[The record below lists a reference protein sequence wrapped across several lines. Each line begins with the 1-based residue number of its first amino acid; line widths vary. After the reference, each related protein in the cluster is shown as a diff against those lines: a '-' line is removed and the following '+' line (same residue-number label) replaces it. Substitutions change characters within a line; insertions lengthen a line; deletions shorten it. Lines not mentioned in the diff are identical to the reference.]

1 MNYLTLDFETYY
13 DKEINLKKLTT
24 QAYVMHPQ
32 MEVLMV
38 AVKFNE
44 DPVQVIDGEQ
54 IPAFFATVDWSN
66 TAVIAH
72 NAVFDGSILYW
83 RYGVRPAMLIDT
95 MSMAQAL
102 GVPTIAGSAS
112 LATCIRLLQE
122 AGYAVPPKGTEV
134 LDALGKRRADFT
146 PQQWAAYREYC
157 KNDTDITWFLFKVLR
172 QYLTDEEMR
181 FQDIILR
188 CYTEPRL
195 TVDIPTV
202 EYELNRCRTYKAEQ
216 LAEVCKMFN
225 TTQEDLSA
233 HLRSNDKF
241 AEVLRGLGGITEEE
255 MEQGKSGTFII
266 PTKMSEKTGKTTW
279 AFGKTDVAFKELC
292 EHDDPKIQAVC
303 QARLAAK
310 SSIDET
316 RCLKFL
322 EYGSY
327 GFLPMGYKIGG
338 AHTNRMSGGS
348 AGCFVGETM
357 IVVLPK
363 GASATEWEY
372 RMIKHVQ
379 LDDLIWDGSDWC
391 AHDGVVCH
399 GVKRV
404 YNWDGLTATKNH
416 ECFVGYDRDRTERFE
431 WFRVNRYSLVPATL
445 PAGGIYEAMPE
456 SNICYED
463 GAKAMVY
470 DILNV
475 GDRHCYVANGRLVH
489 NSANMQNLPSGRREG
504 QSDLLRRSI
513 IARGND
519 VIINYDASQ
528 IECLDGRGLV
538 LTQRGLVEMHN
549 ISIDD
554 LLWDGI
560 EWVSHDGLVM
570 KGVKDVITYSGITG
584 TPNHIV
590 YTTDGRAIP
599 LGQAAAEHA
608 KILVGEV
615 GGQAVRVVASAG
627 QTHTSDDT
635 LHSSVVSLPVRGRT
649 ASERQ
654 RRGAWGFSWLRV
666 LHEPKVSAYSAV
678 TSGATATEVQRAG
691 RAMQGEQVRL
701 TSVQERRK
709 PLRFLRGLCGVYVGN
724 VSNARLSGAGDRPYR
739 YQWALRQR
747 ESTVVNTRAER
758 TKPEL
763 QCHGL
768 LRWARDVG
776 GEIHARL
783 CEAVWGGCCYRLAT
797 QWAYAGAS
805 SGHSQNAKT
814 SMGSTQWKMVFP
826 RRVYKTVLSALQ
838 RTDGV
843 QSNKVRYDEWGNPI
857 TGTIEVFDIVNAGPR
872 HRFTYNGLVVSNCR
886 VLAYVANQTDVMA
899 VFASGGDVYSFAA
912 SKIHGI
918 PYQEIVEGR
927 KSNDPD
933 TAHKYNMIRQY
944 GKTATLALGYGQG
957 AQGFQKYALLT
968 AGISMA
974 MDESATTV
982 RAWRD
987 ANNFI
992 TGFWR
997 MCDQALAAMVSGGQM
1012 YFGGPDGKMFFAD
1025 GNRYIFGRKVA
1036 GIRMPNGLWLNYPN
1050 LSADLTN
1057 PRRPQ
1062 YFYEKCGYNGKPLN
1076 TKVYSGLVAEN
1087 ITQALAFAIMK
1098 IQAVWI
1104 AQYYPIVMNTH
1115 DEWCIVV
1122 PREQAEV
1129 AAEYMY
1135 RCMCT
1140 APDYIQGITLAS
1152 EGGWAQ
1158 SYGAVDDDWSKRP
1171 NNPDRKHIFNPQTG
1185 EIL

>member
-13 DKEINLKKLTT
+13 DKEINLKKMTT

-38 AVKFNE
+38 SAKFNE
-44 DPVQVIDGEQ
+44 DPVQIIDGEQ
-54 IPAFFATVDWSN
+54 IPTFFATVDWSN

-216 LAEVCKMFN
+216 LAEVCKMFG
-225 TTQEDLSA
+225 TTQDNLSA
-233 HLRSNDKF
+233 LLRSNDKF
-241 AEVLRGLGGITEEE
+241 AEVLRSIGGVTEEE
-255 MEQGKSGTFII
+255 AEQGKSGTFII
-266 PTKMSEKTGKTTW
+266 PTKVSEKTGKTTW

-348 AGCFVGETM
+348 AG
-357 IVVLPK
+357 
-363 GASATEWEY
+363 
-372 RMIKHVQ
+372 
-379 LDDLIWDGSDWC
+379 
-391 AHDGVVCH
+391 
-399 GVKRV
+399 
-404 YNWDGLTATKNH
+404 
-416 ECFVGYDRDRTERFE
+416 
-431 WFRVNRYSLVPATL
+431 
-445 PAGGIYEAMPE
+445 
-456 SNICYED
+456 
-463 GAKAMVY
+463 
-470 DILNV
+470 
-475 GDRHCYVANGRLVH
+475 
-489 NSANMQNLPSGRREG
+489 SANMQNLPSGRREG

-513 IARGND
+513 IAQGNS
-519 VIINYDASQ
+519 VIVNYDASQ
-528 IECLDGRGLV
+528 IEC
-538 LTQRGLVEMHN
+538 
-549 ISIDD
+549 
-554 LLWDGI
+554 
-560 EWVSHDGLVM
+560 
-570 KGVKDVITYSGITG
+570 
-584 TPNHIV
+584 
-590 YTTDGRAIP
+590 
-599 LGQAAAEHA
+599 
-608 KILVGEV
+608 
-615 GGQAVRVVASAG
+615 
-627 QTHTSDDT
+627 
-635 LHSSVVSLPVRGRT
+635 
-649 ASERQ
+649 
-654 RRGAWGFSWLRV
+654 
-666 LHEPKVSAYSAV
+666 
-678 TSGATATEVQRAG
+678 
-691 RAMQGEQVRL
+691 
-701 TSVQERRK
+701 
-709 PLRFLRGLCGVYVGN
+709 
-724 VSNARLSGAGDRPYR
+724 
-739 YQWALRQR
+739 
-747 ESTVVNTRAER
+747 
-758 TKPEL
+758 
-763 QCHGL
+763 
-768 LRWARDVG
+768 
-776 GEIHARL
+776 
-783 CEAVWGGCCYRLAT
+783 
-797 QWAYAGAS
+797 
-805 SGHSQNAKT
+805 
-814 SMGSTQWKMVFP
+814 
-826 RRVYKTVLSALQ
+826 
-838 RTDGV
+838 
-843 QSNKVRYDEWGNPI
+843 
-857 TGTIEVFDIVNAGPR
+857 
-872 HRFTYNGLVVSNCR
+872 R
-886 VLAYVANQTDVMA
+886 VLAYIANQTDVLG

-918 PYQEIVEGR
+918 PYQEIIDGR
-927 KSNDPD
+927 KSSDPE
-933 TAHKYNMIRQY
+933 TAHKYSMMRQY

-957 AQGFQKYALLT
+957 AQGFQKYALVNT
-968 AGISMA
+968 GINMT

-987 ANNFI
+987 ANGFI

-997 MCDQALAAMVSGGQM
+997 MCDQALATMVAGGQM
-1012 YFGGPDGKMFFAD
+1012 YFGGADGKMFFAD

-1050 LSADLTN
+1050 LRADFTN

-1062 YFYEKCGYNGKPLN
+1062 YFYDKCGYNGKPLE

-1087 ITQALAFAIMK
+1087 ITQALAFAVMK
-1098 IQAVWI
+1098 TQAVWI

-1129 AAEYMY
+1129 AADYMH

-1140 APDYIQGITLAS
+1140 APDYIQGIPLAS

-1171 NNPDRKHIFNPQTG
+1171 NNPDRKHIFNPMTG
-1185 EIL
+1185 EVL

>member
-122 AGYAVPPKGTEV
+122 AGYEVPPKGTEV

-146 PQQWAAYREYC
+146 PQQWADYREYC

-241 AEVLRGLGGITEEE
+241 AEVLRGIGGITEEE

-266 PTKMSEKTGKTTW
+266 PTKVSEKTGKTTW
-279 AFGKTDVAFKELC
+279 AFGKTDVALKELC

-357 IVVLPK
+357 IVVLPE

-372 RMIKHVQ
+372 RMIKDVQ
-379 LDDLIWDGSDWC
+379 LTDLIWDGSDWC

-513 IARGND
+513 IAQGNS
-519 VIINYDASQ
+519 VIVNYDASQ
-528 IECLDGRGLV
+528 IE
-538 LTQRGLVEMHN
+538 
-549 ISIDD
+549 
-554 LLWDGI
+554 
-560 EWVSHDGLVM
+560 
-570 KGVKDVITYSGITG
+570 
-584 TPNHIV
+584 
-590 YTTDGRAIP
+590 
-599 LGQAAAEHA
+599 
-608 KILVGEV
+608 
-615 GGQAVRVVASAG
+615 
-627 QTHTSDDT
+627 
-635 LHSSVVSLPVRGRT
+635 
-649 ASERQ
+649 
-654 RRGAWGFSWLRV
+654 
-666 LHEPKVSAYSAV
+666 
-678 TSGATATEVQRAG
+678 
-691 RAMQGEQVRL
+691 
-701 TSVQERRK
+701 
-709 PLRFLRGLCGVYVGN
+709 
-724 VSNARLSGAGDRPYR
+724 
-739 YQWALRQR
+739 
-747 ESTVVNTRAER
+747 
-758 TKPEL
+758 
-763 QCHGL
+763 
-768 LRWARDVG
+768 
-776 GEIHARL
+776 
-783 CEAVWGGCCYRLAT
+783 
-797 QWAYAGAS
+797 
-805 SGHSQNAKT
+805 
-814 SMGSTQWKMVFP
+814 
-826 RRVYKTVLSALQ
+826 
-838 RTDGV
+838 
-843 QSNKVRYDEWGNPI
+843 
-857 TGTIEVFDIVNAGPR
+857 
-872 HRFTYNGLVVSNCR
+872 CR
-886 VLAYVANQTDVMA
+886 VLAYVANQTDVLG

-912 SKIHGI
+912 SKIHGM

-968 AGISMA
+968 AGISMT

-997 MCDQALAAMVSGGQM
+997 MCDQALSTMVSGGQM

-1098 IQAVWI
+1098 TQAVWI

-1158 SYGAVDDDWSKRP
+1158 SYGAVDDYWSKRP

>member
-13 DKEINLKKLTT
+13 DKEINLKKMTT

-38 AVKFNE
+38 SAKFNE

-195 TVDIPTV
+195 TVDLPTV

-216 LAEVCKMFN
+216 LAEVCKMFG
-225 TTQEDLSA
+225 TTQDNLSA
-233 HLRSNDKF
+233 LLRSNDKF
-241 AEVLRGLGGITEEE
+241 AEVLRSIGGVTEEE
-255 MEQGKSGTFII
+255 AEHGKSGTFII
-266 PTKMSEKTGKTTW
+266 PTKVSEKTGKTTW

-292 EHDDPKIQAVC
+292 EHEDPKVQAVC

-357 IVVLPK
+357 IVVLPV
-363 GASATEWEY
+363 GADVNEWEY
-372 RMIKHVQ
+372 RKIKDVKHT
-379 LDDLIWDGSDWC
+379 DLIWDGSDWC
-391 AHDGVVCH
+391 VHDGVVCH

-416 ECFVGYDRDRTERFE
+416 ECFTTYERKDTQPFKWFMDNGYILT
-431 WFRVNRYSLVPATL
+431 SASL
-445 PAGGIYEAMPE
+445 PAGGIYETMPE

-470 DILNV
+470 DVLNV
-475 GDRHCYVANGRLVH
+475 GDRHCYVANGKLVH

-513 IARGND
+513 IAQGNS
-519 VIINYDASQ
+519 VIVNYDASQ
-528 IECLDGRGLV
+528 IEC
-538 LTQRGLVEMHN
+538 
-549 ISIDD
+549 
-554 LLWDGI
+554 
-560 EWVSHDGLVM
+560 
-570 KGVKDVITYSGITG
+570 
-584 TPNHIV
+584 
-590 YTTDGRAIP
+590 
-599 LGQAAAEHA
+599 
-608 KILVGEV
+608 
-615 GGQAVRVVASAG
+615 
-627 QTHTSDDT
+627 
-635 LHSSVVSLPVRGRT
+635 
-649 ASERQ
+649 
-654 RRGAWGFSWLRV
+654 
-666 LHEPKVSAYSAV
+666 
-678 TSGATATEVQRAG
+678 
-691 RAMQGEQVRL
+691 
-701 TSVQERRK
+701 
-709 PLRFLRGLCGVYVGN
+709 
-724 VSNARLSGAGDRPYR
+724 
-739 YQWALRQR
+739 
-747 ESTVVNTRAER
+747 
-758 TKPEL
+758 
-763 QCHGL
+763 
-768 LRWARDVG
+768 
-776 GEIHARL
+776 
-783 CEAVWGGCCYRLAT
+783 
-797 QWAYAGAS
+797 
-805 SGHSQNAKT
+805 
-814 SMGSTQWKMVFP
+814 
-826 RRVYKTVLSALQ
+826 
-838 RTDGV
+838 
-843 QSNKVRYDEWGNPI
+843 
-857 TGTIEVFDIVNAGPR
+857 
-872 HRFTYNGLVVSNCR
+872 R
-886 VLAYVANQTDVMA
+886 VLAYIANQTDVLG

-918 PYQEIVEGR
+918 PYQEIVDGR
-927 KSNDPD
+927 KSSDPE
-933 TAHKYNMIRQY
+933 TAHKYGMMRQY

-957 AQGFQKYALLT
+957 AQGFQKYALVNT
-968 AGISMA
+968 GINMT

-987 ANNFI
+987 ANSFI

-997 MCDQALAAMVSGGQM
+997 MCDQALATMVAGGQM
-1012 YFGGPDGKMFFAD
+1012 YFGGADGKMFFAD

-1050 LSADLTN
+1050 LSADFTN

-1062 YFYEKCGYNGKPLN
+1062 YFYDKCGYNGKPLK

-1087 ITQALAFAIMK
+1087 ITQALAFAVMK
-1098 IQAVWI
+1098 TQAVWI

-1129 AAEYMY
+1129 AADYMH

-1140 APDYIQGITLAS
+1140 APDYIQGIPLAS

-1158 SYGAVDDDWSKRP
+1158 SYGAVDDDWSKRL
-1171 NNPDRKHIFNPQTG
+1171 NNPDRKHIFNPMTG
-1185 EIL
+1185 EVL

>member
-13 DKEINLKKLTT
+13 DKEINLKKMTT

-38 AVKFNE
+38 SAKFNE
-44 DPVQVIDGEQ
+44 EPVQVIDGEQ
-54 IPAFFATVDWSN
+54 IPTFFATVDWSN

-112 LATCIRLLQE
+112 LSTCIRLLQE

-195 TVDIPTV
+195 TVDLPTV
-202 EYELNRCRTYKAEQ
+202 EYELNRCRAYKAEQ
-216 LAEVCKMFN
+216 LAEVCKMFG
-225 TTQEDLSA
+225 TTQDNLSA
-233 HLRSNDKF
+233 LLRSNDKF
-241 AEVLRGLGGITEEE
+241 AEVLRSIGGVTEEE
-255 MEQGKSGTFII
+255 AEQGKSGSFII
-266 PTKMSEKTGKTTW
+266 PTKVSEKTGKTTW

-292 EHDDPKIQAVC
+292 EHEDPKVQAVC

-357 IVVLPK
+357 IVVLPV
-363 GASATEWEY
+363 GADVNEWEY
-372 RMIKHVQ
+372 RKIKDVKYT
-379 LDDLIWDGSDWC
+379 DLIWDGSDWC
-391 AHDGVVCH
+391 VHDGVVCH

-416 ECFVGYDRDRTERFE
+416 ECFLTSEREATKPFKWFMDNGYIFT
-431 WFRVNRYSLVPATL
+431 SASL
-445 PAGGIYEAMPE
+445 PAGGLYETMPE
-456 SNICYED
+456 SNIYYED

-475 GDRHCYVANGRLVH
+475 GDRHCYVANGKLVH

-513 IARGND
+513 IAQGNS
-519 VIINYDASQ
+519 VIVNYDASQ
-528 IECLDGRGLV
+528 IEC
-538 LTQRGLVEMHN
+538 
-549 ISIDD
+549 
-554 LLWDGI
+554 
-560 EWVSHDGLVM
+560 
-570 KGVKDVITYSGITG
+570 
-584 TPNHIV
+584 
-590 YTTDGRAIP
+590 
-599 LGQAAAEHA
+599 
-608 KILVGEV
+608 
-615 GGQAVRVVASAG
+615 
-627 QTHTSDDT
+627 
-635 LHSSVVSLPVRGRT
+635 
-649 ASERQ
+649 
-654 RRGAWGFSWLRV
+654 
-666 LHEPKVSAYSAV
+666 
-678 TSGATATEVQRAG
+678 
-691 RAMQGEQVRL
+691 
-701 TSVQERRK
+701 
-709 PLRFLRGLCGVYVGN
+709 
-724 VSNARLSGAGDRPYR
+724 
-739 YQWALRQR
+739 
-747 ESTVVNTRAER
+747 
-758 TKPEL
+758 
-763 QCHGL
+763 
-768 LRWARDVG
+768 
-776 GEIHARL
+776 
-783 CEAVWGGCCYRLAT
+783 
-797 QWAYAGAS
+797 
-805 SGHSQNAKT
+805 
-814 SMGSTQWKMVFP
+814 
-826 RRVYKTVLSALQ
+826 
-838 RTDGV
+838 
-843 QSNKVRYDEWGNPI
+843 
-857 TGTIEVFDIVNAGPR
+857 
-872 HRFTYNGLVVSNCR
+872 R
-886 VLAYVANQTDVMA
+886 VLAYIANQTDVLG

-918 PYQEIVEGR
+918 PYQEIVDGR
-927 KSNDPD
+927 KSSDPE
-933 TAHKYNMIRQY
+933 TAHKYGMMRQY

-957 AQGFQKYALLT
+957 AQGFQKYALVNT
-968 AGISMA
+968 GINMT

-987 ANNFI
+987 ANSFI
-992 TGFWR
+992 TSFWR
-997 MCDQALAAMVSGGQM
+997 MCDQALATMVAGGQM
-1012 YFGGPDGKMFFAD
+1012 YFGGADGKMFFAD

-1050 LSADLTN
+1050 LRADFTK

-1062 YFYEKCGYNGKPLN
+1062 YFYDKCGYNGKPLE

-1087 ITQALAFAIMK
+1087 ITQALAFAVMK
-1098 IQAVWI
+1098 TQAVWI

-1122 PREQAEV
+1122 PRDQAEV
-1129 AAEYMY
+1129 AADYMH

-1140 APDYIQGITLAS
+1140 APDYIQGIPLAS

-1171 NNPDRKHIFNPQTG
+1171 NNPDRKHIFNPMTG
-1185 EIL
+1185 EVL

>member
-13 DKEINLKKLTT
+13 DKEINLKKMTT

-38 AVKFNE
+38 SAKFNE

-54 IPAFFATVDWSN
+54 IPTFFATVDWSN

-216 LAEVCKMFN
+216 LAEVCKMFG
-225 TTQEDLSA
+225 TTQDNLSA
-233 HLRSNDKF
+233 LLRSNDKF
-241 AEVLRGLGGITEEE
+241 AEVLRSIGGVTEEE
-255 MEQGKSGTFII
+255 AEQGKSGTFII
-266 PTKMSEKTGKTTW
+266 PTKVSEKTGKTTW

-348 AGCFVGETM
+348 AG
-357 IVVLPK
+357 
-363 GASATEWEY
+363 
-372 RMIKHVQ
+372 
-379 LDDLIWDGSDWC
+379 
-391 AHDGVVCH
+391 
-399 GVKRV
+399 
-404 YNWDGLTATKNH
+404 
-416 ECFVGYDRDRTERFE
+416 
-431 WFRVNRYSLVPATL
+431 
-445 PAGGIYEAMPE
+445 
-456 SNICYED
+456 
-463 GAKAMVY
+463 
-470 DILNV
+470 
-475 GDRHCYVANGRLVH
+475 
-489 NSANMQNLPSGRREG
+489 SANMQNLPSGRREG

-513 IARGND
+513 IAQGNS
-519 VIINYDASQ
+519 VIVNYDASQ
-528 IECLDGRGLV
+528 IEC
-538 LTQRGLVEMHN
+538 
-549 ISIDD
+549 
-554 LLWDGI
+554 
-560 EWVSHDGLVM
+560 
-570 KGVKDVITYSGITG
+570 
-584 TPNHIV
+584 
-590 YTTDGRAIP
+590 
-599 LGQAAAEHA
+599 
-608 KILVGEV
+608 
-615 GGQAVRVVASAG
+615 
-627 QTHTSDDT
+627 
-635 LHSSVVSLPVRGRT
+635 
-649 ASERQ
+649 
-654 RRGAWGFSWLRV
+654 
-666 LHEPKVSAYSAV
+666 
-678 TSGATATEVQRAG
+678 
-691 RAMQGEQVRL
+691 
-701 TSVQERRK
+701 
-709 PLRFLRGLCGVYVGN
+709 
-724 VSNARLSGAGDRPYR
+724 
-739 YQWALRQR
+739 
-747 ESTVVNTRAER
+747 
-758 TKPEL
+758 
-763 QCHGL
+763 
-768 LRWARDVG
+768 
-776 GEIHARL
+776 
-783 CEAVWGGCCYRLAT
+783 
-797 QWAYAGAS
+797 
-805 SGHSQNAKT
+805 
-814 SMGSTQWKMVFP
+814 
-826 RRVYKTVLSALQ
+826 
-838 RTDGV
+838 
-843 QSNKVRYDEWGNPI
+843 
-857 TGTIEVFDIVNAGPR
+857 
-872 HRFTYNGLVVSNCR
+872 R
-886 VLAYVANQTDVMA
+886 VLAYIANQTDVLG

-918 PYQEIVEGR
+918 PYQEIVDGR
-927 KSNDPD
+927 KSSDPE
-933 TAHKYNMIRQY
+933 TAHKYSMMRQY

-957 AQGFQKYALLT
+957 AQGFQKYALVNT
-968 AGISMA
+968 GINMT

-987 ANNFI
+987 ANGFI

-997 MCDQALAAMVSGGQM
+997 MCDQALATMVAGGQM
-1012 YFGGPDGKMFFAD
+1012 YFGGADGKMFFAD

-1050 LSADLTN
+1050 LSADFTN

-1062 YFYEKCGYNGKPLN
+1062 YFYEKCGYNGKPLK

-1087 ITQALAFAIMK
+1087 ITQALAFAVMK
-1098 IQAVWI
+1098 TQSVWI

-1129 AAEYMY
+1129 AADYMH

-1140 APDYIQGITLAS
+1140 APDYIQGIPLAS

>member
-13 DKEINLKKLTT
+13 DKEINLKKMTT

-38 AVKFNE
+38 SAKFNE

-54 IPAFFATVDWSN
+54 IPTFFATVDWSN

-216 LAEVCKMFN
+216 LAEVCKMFG
-225 TTQEDLSA
+225 TTQDNLSA
-233 HLRSNDKF
+233 LLRSNDKF
-241 AEVLRGLGGITEEE
+241 AEVLRSIGGVTEEE
-255 MEQGKSGTFII
+255 AEQGKSGTFII
-266 PTKMSEKTGKTTW
+266 PTKVSEKTGKTTW

-357 IVVLPK
+357 IVVLPA
-363 GASATEWEY
+363 GAVVGAWTY
-372 RMIKHVQ
+372 RMIKDVQ
-379 LDDLIWDGSDWC
+379 PTDLIWDGSDWC

-416 ECFVGYDRDRTERFE
+416 ECFTNSEREYTKPFK
-431 WFRVNRYSLVPATL
+431 WFMDNRYVLAKAQL
-445 PAGGIYEAMPE
+445 PAGGIYESMPE
-456 SNICYED
+456 SNVCYAD

-475 GDRHCYVANGRLVH
+475 GDRHCYVANGKLVH

-513 IARGND
+513 IAQGD
-519 VIINYDASQ
+519 SVIVNYDASQ
-528 IECLDGRGLV
+528 IEC
-538 LTQRGLVEMHN
+538 
-549 ISIDD
+549 
-554 LLWDGI
+554 
-560 EWVSHDGLVM
+560 
-570 KGVKDVITYSGITG
+570 
-584 TPNHIV
+584 
-590 YTTDGRAIP
+590 
-599 LGQAAAEHA
+599 
-608 KILVGEV
+608 
-615 GGQAVRVVASAG
+615 
-627 QTHTSDDT
+627 
-635 LHSSVVSLPVRGRT
+635 
-649 ASERQ
+649 
-654 RRGAWGFSWLRV
+654 
-666 LHEPKVSAYSAV
+666 
-678 TSGATATEVQRAG
+678 
-691 RAMQGEQVRL
+691 
-701 TSVQERRK
+701 
-709 PLRFLRGLCGVYVGN
+709 
-724 VSNARLSGAGDRPYR
+724 
-739 YQWALRQR
+739 
-747 ESTVVNTRAER
+747 
-758 TKPEL
+758 
-763 QCHGL
+763 
-768 LRWARDVG
+768 
-776 GEIHARL
+776 
-783 CEAVWGGCCYRLAT
+783 
-797 QWAYAGAS
+797 
-805 SGHSQNAKT
+805 
-814 SMGSTQWKMVFP
+814 
-826 RRVYKTVLSALQ
+826 
-838 RTDGV
+838 
-843 QSNKVRYDEWGNPI
+843 
-857 TGTIEVFDIVNAGPR
+857 
-872 HRFTYNGLVVSNCR
+872 R
-886 VLAYVANQTDVMA
+886 VLAYIANQTDVLG

-918 PYQEIVEGR
+918 PYQEIIDGR
-927 KSNDPD
+927 KSSDPE
-933 TAHKYNMIRQY
+933 TAHKYSMMRQY

-957 AQGFQKYALLT
+957 AQGFQKYALVNT
-968 AGISMA
+968 GINMT

-987 ANNFI
+987 ANGFI

-997 MCDQALAAMVSGGQM
+997 MCDQALATMVAGGQM
-1012 YFGGPDGKMFFAD
+1012 YFGGADGKMFFAD

-1050 LSADLTN
+1050 LSADFTN

-1062 YFYEKCGYNGKPLN
+1062 YFYDKCGYNGKPLK

-1087 ITQALAFAIMK
+1087 ITQALAFAVMK
-1098 IQAVWI
+1098 TQAVWI

-1129 AAEYMY
+1129 AAEYMH

-1140 APDYIQGITLAS
+1140 APDYIQGIPLAS

-1171 NNPDRKHIFNPQTG
+1171 TNPDRKHIFNPQTG

>member
-13 DKEINLKKLTT
+13 DKEINLKKMTT

-38 AVKFNE
+38 SAKFNE

-54 IPAFFATVDWSN
+54 ITTFFATVDWAN

-195 TVDIPTV
+195 TVDLPTV

-216 LAEVCKMFN
+216 LAEVCKMFG
-225 TTQEDLSA
+225 TTQDNLSA
-233 HLRSNDKF
+233 LLRSNDKF
-241 AEVLRGLGGITEEE
+241 AEVLRSIGGVTEEE
-255 MEQGKSGTFII
+255 AEQGKSGTFII
-266 PTKMSEKTGKTTW
+266 PTKVSEKTGKTTW

-292 EHDDPKIQAVC
+292 EHEDPKVQAVC

-357 IVVLPK
+357 IVVLPV
-363 GASATEWEY
+363 GADVNAWEY
-372 RMIKHVQ
+372 RMIKDVQ
-379 LDDLIWDGSDWC
+379 HTDLIWDGSDWC

-416 ECFVGYDRDRTERFE
+416 ECFTNSEREYTKPFK
-431 WFRVNRYSLVPATL
+431 WFMDNRYVLAKAQL
-445 PAGGIYEAMPE
+445 PAGGIYESMPE
-456 SNICYED
+456 SNVCYAD

-475 GDRHCYVANGRLVH
+475 GDRHCYVANGKLVH

-513 IARGND
+513 IAQGNS
-519 VIINYDASQ
+519 VIVNYDASQ
-528 IECLDGRGLV
+528 IEC
-538 LTQRGLVEMHN
+538 
-549 ISIDD
+549 
-554 LLWDGI
+554 
-560 EWVSHDGLVM
+560 
-570 KGVKDVITYSGITG
+570 
-584 TPNHIV
+584 
-590 YTTDGRAIP
+590 
-599 LGQAAAEHA
+599 
-608 KILVGEV
+608 
-615 GGQAVRVVASAG
+615 
-627 QTHTSDDT
+627 
-635 LHSSVVSLPVRGRT
+635 
-649 ASERQ
+649 
-654 RRGAWGFSWLRV
+654 
-666 LHEPKVSAYSAV
+666 
-678 TSGATATEVQRAG
+678 
-691 RAMQGEQVRL
+691 
-701 TSVQERRK
+701 
-709 PLRFLRGLCGVYVGN
+709 
-724 VSNARLSGAGDRPYR
+724 
-739 YQWALRQR
+739 
-747 ESTVVNTRAER
+747 
-758 TKPEL
+758 
-763 QCHGL
+763 
-768 LRWARDVG
+768 
-776 GEIHARL
+776 
-783 CEAVWGGCCYRLAT
+783 
-797 QWAYAGAS
+797 
-805 SGHSQNAKT
+805 
-814 SMGSTQWKMVFP
+814 
-826 RRVYKTVLSALQ
+826 
-838 RTDGV
+838 
-843 QSNKVRYDEWGNPI
+843 
-857 TGTIEVFDIVNAGPR
+857 
-872 HRFTYNGLVVSNCR
+872 R
-886 VLAYVANQTDVMA
+886 VLAYIANQTDVLG

-918 PYQEIVEGR
+918 PYQEIIDGR
-927 KSNDPD
+927 KSSDPE
-933 TAHKYNMIRQY
+933 TAHKYSMMRHY

-957 AQGFQKYALLT
+957 AQGFQKYALVNT
-968 AGISMA
+968 GINMT

-987 ANNFI
+987 ANGFI

-997 MCDQALAAMVSGGQM
+997 MCDQALATMVAGGQM
-1012 YFGGPDGKMFFAD
+1012 YFGGADGKMFFAD

-1050 LSADLTN
+1050 LSADFTN

-1062 YFYEKCGYNGKPLN
+1062 YFYDKCGYNGKPLK

-1087 ITQALAFAIMK
+1087 ITQALAFAVMK
-1098 IQAVWI
+1098 TQAVWI

-1129 AAEYMY
+1129 AAEYMH

-1140 APDYIQGITLAS
+1140 APDYIQGIPLAS

-1171 NNPDRKHIFNPQTG
+1171 TNPDRKHIFNPQTG

>member
-13 DKEINLKKLTT
+13 DKEINLKKMTT

-38 AVKFNE
+38 SAKFNE
-44 DPVQVIDGEQ
+44 DPVQVIDSEQ
-54 IPAFFATVDWSN
+54 IPTFFATVDWSN

-216 LAEVCKMFN
+216 LAEVCKMFG
-225 TTQEDLSA
+225 TTQDNLSA
-233 HLRSNDKF
+233 LLRSNDKF
-241 AEVLRGLGGITEEE
+241 AEVLRSIGGVTEEE
-255 MEQGKSGTFII
+255 AEQGKSGTFII
-266 PTKMSEKTGKTTW
+266 PTKVSEKTGKTTW

-348 AGCFVGETM
+348 AG
-357 IVVLPK
+357 
-363 GASATEWEY
+363 
-372 RMIKHVQ
+372 
-379 LDDLIWDGSDWC
+379 
-391 AHDGVVCH
+391 
-399 GVKRV
+399 
-404 YNWDGLTATKNH
+404 
-416 ECFVGYDRDRTERFE
+416 
-431 WFRVNRYSLVPATL
+431 
-445 PAGGIYEAMPE
+445 
-456 SNICYED
+456 
-463 GAKAMVY
+463 
-470 DILNV
+470 
-475 GDRHCYVANGRLVH
+475 
-489 NSANMQNLPSGRREG
+489 SANMQNLPSGRREG

-513 IARGND
+513 IAQGNS
-519 VIINYDASQ
+519 VIVNYDASQ
-528 IECLDGRGLV
+528 IEC
-538 LTQRGLVEMHN
+538 
-549 ISIDD
+549 
-554 LLWDGI
+554 
-560 EWVSHDGLVM
+560 
-570 KGVKDVITYSGITG
+570 
-584 TPNHIV
+584 
-590 YTTDGRAIP
+590 
-599 LGQAAAEHA
+599 
-608 KILVGEV
+608 
-615 GGQAVRVVASAG
+615 
-627 QTHTSDDT
+627 
-635 LHSSVVSLPVRGRT
+635 
-649 ASERQ
+649 
-654 RRGAWGFSWLRV
+654 
-666 LHEPKVSAYSAV
+666 
-678 TSGATATEVQRAG
+678 
-691 RAMQGEQVRL
+691 
-701 TSVQERRK
+701 
-709 PLRFLRGLCGVYVGN
+709 
-724 VSNARLSGAGDRPYR
+724 
-739 YQWALRQR
+739 
-747 ESTVVNTRAER
+747 
-758 TKPEL
+758 
-763 QCHGL
+763 
-768 LRWARDVG
+768 
-776 GEIHARL
+776 
-783 CEAVWGGCCYRLAT
+783 
-797 QWAYAGAS
+797 
-805 SGHSQNAKT
+805 
-814 SMGSTQWKMVFP
+814 
-826 RRVYKTVLSALQ
+826 
-838 RTDGV
+838 
-843 QSNKVRYDEWGNPI
+843 
-857 TGTIEVFDIVNAGPR
+857 
-872 HRFTYNGLVVSNCR
+872 R
-886 VLAYVANQTDVMA
+886 VLAYIANQTDVLG

-918 PYQEIVEGR
+918 PYQEIIDGR
-927 KSNDPD
+927 KSSDPE
-933 TAHKYNMIRQY
+933 TAHKYSMMRQY

-957 AQGFQKYALLT
+957 AQGFQKYALVNT
-968 AGISMA
+968 GINMT

-987 ANNFI
+987 ANGFI

-997 MCDQALAAMVSGGQM
+997 MCDQALATMVAGGQM
-1012 YFGGPDGKMFFAD
+1012 YFGGADGKMFFAD
-1025 GNRYIFGRKVA
+1025 GNRYIFGRKVS

-1050 LSADLTN
+1050 LSADFTN

-1062 YFYEKCGYNGKPLN
+1062 YFYDKCGYNGKPLK

-1087 ITQALAFAIMK
+1087 ITQALAFAVMK
-1098 IQAVWI
+1098 TQAVWI

-1129 AAEYMY
+1129 AADYMH

-1140 APDYIQGITLAS
+1140 APDYIQGIPLAS

>member
-38 AVKFNE
+38 SAKFNE
-44 DPVQVIDGEQ
+44 DPVQIIDGEQ
-54 IPAFFATVDWSN
+54 IPTFFATVDWSN

-195 TVDIPTV
+195 TVDLPTV
-202 EYELNRCRTYKAEQ
+202 EYELNRCRTYKSEQ
-216 LAEVCKMFN
+216 LAEVCKMFG
-225 TTQEDLSA
+225 TTQDNLSA
-233 HLRSNDKF
+233 FLRSNDKF
-241 AEVLRGLGGITEEE
+241 AEALRSIGGVTEEE
-255 MEQGKSGTFII
+255 AEQGKSGTFII
-266 PTKMSEKTGKTTW
+266 PTKVSEKTGKTTW

-292 EHDDPKIQAVC
+292 EHDDHKIQAVC

-357 IVVLPK
+357 IVVLPV
-363 GASATEWEY
+363 GADVDEWGY
-372 RMIKHVQ
+372 RMIKDVQ
-379 LDDLIWDGSDWC
+379 HTDLIWDGSDWC

-416 ECFVGYDRDRTERFE
+416 ECFTNSEREYTKPFE
-431 WFRVNRYSLVPATL
+431 WFMDNRYVLTTAKL
-445 PAGGIYEAMPE
+445 PAGGIYDTMPE
-456 SNICYED
+456 SNVCYAD

-475 GDRHCYVANGRLVH
+475 GDRHCYVANGKLVH

-513 IARGND
+513 IAQGNS
-519 VIINYDASQ
+519 VIVNYDASQ
-528 IECLDGRGLV
+528 IEC
-538 LTQRGLVEMHN
+538 
-549 ISIDD
+549 
-554 LLWDGI
+554 
-560 EWVSHDGLVM
+560 
-570 KGVKDVITYSGITG
+570 
-584 TPNHIV
+584 
-590 YTTDGRAIP
+590 
-599 LGQAAAEHA
+599 
-608 KILVGEV
+608 
-615 GGQAVRVVASAG
+615 
-627 QTHTSDDT
+627 
-635 LHSSVVSLPVRGRT
+635 
-649 ASERQ
+649 
-654 RRGAWGFSWLRV
+654 
-666 LHEPKVSAYSAV
+666 
-678 TSGATATEVQRAG
+678 
-691 RAMQGEQVRL
+691 
-701 TSVQERRK
+701 
-709 PLRFLRGLCGVYVGN
+709 
-724 VSNARLSGAGDRPYR
+724 
-739 YQWALRQR
+739 
-747 ESTVVNTRAER
+747 
-758 TKPEL
+758 
-763 QCHGL
+763 
-768 LRWARDVG
+768 
-776 GEIHARL
+776 
-783 CEAVWGGCCYRLAT
+783 
-797 QWAYAGAS
+797 
-805 SGHSQNAKT
+805 
-814 SMGSTQWKMVFP
+814 
-826 RRVYKTVLSALQ
+826 
-838 RTDGV
+838 
-843 QSNKVRYDEWGNPI
+843 
-857 TGTIEVFDIVNAGPR
+857 
-872 HRFTYNGLVVSNCR
+872 R
-886 VLAYVANQTDVMA
+886 VLAYIANQTDVLG

-918 PYQEIVEGR
+918 PYQEIIDGR
-927 KSNDPD
+927 KSSDPE
-933 TAHKYNMIRQY
+933 TAHKYSMMRQY

-957 AQGFQKYALLT
+957 AQGFQKYALVNT
-968 AGISMA
+968 GINMT

-987 ANNFI
+987 ANGFI

-997 MCDQALAAMVSGGQM
+997 MCDQALATMVAGGQM
-1012 YFGGPDGKMFFAD
+1012 YFGGADGKMFFAD

-1050 LSADLTN
+1050 LRADFTN

-1062 YFYEKCGYNGKPLN
+1062 YFYDKCGYNGKPLE

-1087 ITQALAFAIMK
+1087 ITQALAFAVMK
-1098 IQAVWI
+1098 TQAVWI

-1129 AAEYMY
+1129 AADYMH

-1140 APDYIQGITLAS
+1140 APDYIQGIPLAS

-1171 NNPDRKHIFNPQTG
+1171 NNPDRKHIFNPMTG
-1185 EIL
+1185 EVL

>member
-13 DKEINLKKLTT
+13 DKEINLKKMTT

-38 AVKFNE
+38 SAKFNE
-44 DPVQVIDGEQ
+44 DPVQIIDGEQ

-146 PQQWAAYREYC
+146 PQQWVAYREYC

-195 TVDIPTV
+195 TVDLPTV

-216 LAEVCKMFN
+216 LAEVCKMFG
-225 TTQEDLSA
+225 TTQDNLSA
-233 HLRSNDKF
+233 LLRSNDKF
-241 AEVLRGLGGITEEE
+241 AEVLRSIGGVTEEE
-255 MEQGKSGTFII
+255 AEQGKSGTFII
-266 PTKMSEKTGKTTW
+266 PTKVSEKTGKTTW

-292 EHDDPKIQAVC
+292 EHDDPKVQAVC

-348 AGCFVGETM
+348 AG
-357 IVVLPK
+357 
-363 GASATEWEY
+363 
-372 RMIKHVQ
+372 
-379 LDDLIWDGSDWC
+379 
-391 AHDGVVCH
+391 
-399 GVKRV
+399 
-404 YNWDGLTATKNH
+404 
-416 ECFVGYDRDRTERFE
+416 
-431 WFRVNRYSLVPATL
+431 
-445 PAGGIYEAMPE
+445 
-456 SNICYED
+456 
-463 GAKAMVY
+463 
-470 DILNV
+470 
-475 GDRHCYVANGRLVH
+475 
-489 NSANMQNLPSGRREG
+489 SANMQNLPSGRREG

-513 IARGND
+513 IAQGNS
-519 VIINYDASQ
+519 VIVNYDASQ
-528 IECLDGRGLV
+528 IECLSGLGMV
-538 LTQRGLVEMHN
+538 LTKRGLVELRHVEP
-549 ISIDD
+549 DD
-554 LLWDGI
+554 LLWDGV
-560 EWVSHDGLVM
+560 EWVKHDGVVI
-570 KGVKDVITYSGITG
+570 KGIKDVITYSGITA
-584 TPNHIV
+584 TPDHVV
-590 YTTDGRAIP
+590 YTRNGAAVLFGRA
-599 LGQAAAEHA
+599 AAARIE
-608 KILVGEV
+608 LMVGEV
-615 GGQAVRVVASAG
+615 NGKEVYAAP
-627 QTHTSDDT
+627 
-635 LHSSVVSLPVRGRT
+635 LM
-649 ASERQ
+649 
-654 RRGAWGFSWLRV
+654 RRYK
-666 LHEPKVSAYSAV
+666 PKPAV
-678 TSGATATEVQRAG
+678 TPKDPTG
-691 RAMQGEQVRL
+691 
-701 TSVQERRK
+701 
-709 PLRFLRGLCGVYVGN
+709 
-724 VSNARLSGAGDRPYR
+724 
-739 YQWALRQR
+739 
-747 ESTVVNTRAER
+747 
-758 TKPEL
+758 
-763 QCHGL
+763 
-768 LRWARDVG
+768 
-776 GEIHARL
+776 
-783 CEAVWGGCCYRLAT
+783 
-797 QWAYAGAS
+797 
-805 SGHSQNAKT
+805 
-814 SMGSTQWKMVFP
+814 
-826 RRVYKTVLSALQ
+826 
-838 RTDGV
+838 
-843 QSNKVRYDEWGNPI
+843 RYDEWGNPI

-886 VLAYVANQTDVMA
+886 VLAYVANQTDVLG

-918 PYQEIVEGR
+918 PYQEIVDGR
-927 KSNDPD
+927 KSSDPE
-933 TAHKYNMIRQY
+933 TAHKYSMMRQY

-957 AQGFQKYALLT
+957 AQGFQKYALVNT
-968 AGISMA
+968 GINMT

-987 ANNFI
+987 ANGFI

-997 MCDQALAAMVSGGQM
+997 MCDQALATMVAGGQM
-1012 YFGGPDGKMFFAD
+1012 YFGGADGKMFFAD

-1050 LSADLTN
+1050 LRADFTN

-1062 YFYEKCGYNGKPLN
+1062 YFYDKCGYNGKPLE

-1087 ITQALAFAIMK
+1087 ITQALAFAVMK
-1098 IQAVWI
+1098 TQAVWI

-1129 AAEYMY
+1129 AADYMH

-1140 APDYIQGITLAS
+1140 APDYIQGIPLAS

-1171 NNPDRKHIFNPQTG
+1171 NNLDRKHIFNPMTG
-1185 EIL
+1185 EVL

>member
-13 DKEINLKKLTT
+13 DKEINLKKMTT

-38 AVKFNE
+38 SAKFNE
-44 DPVQVIDGEQ
+44 DPVQIIDGEQ
-54 IPAFFATVDWSN
+54 IPTFFATVDWSN

-195 TVDIPTV
+195 TVDLPTV

-216 LAEVCKMFN
+216 LAEVCKMFG
-225 TTQEDLSA
+225 TTQDNLSA
-233 HLRSNDKF
+233 LLRSNDKF
-241 AEVLRGLGGITEEE
+241 AEVLRSIGGVTEEE
-255 MEQGKSGTFII
+255 AEQGKSGTFII
-266 PTKMSEKTGKTTW
+266 PTKVSEKTGKTTW

-348 AGCFVGETM
+348 AG
-357 IVVLPK
+357 
-363 GASATEWEY
+363 
-372 RMIKHVQ
+372 
-379 LDDLIWDGSDWC
+379 
-391 AHDGVVCH
+391 
-399 GVKRV
+399 
-404 YNWDGLTATKNH
+404 
-416 ECFVGYDRDRTERFE
+416 
-431 WFRVNRYSLVPATL
+431 
-445 PAGGIYEAMPE
+445 
-456 SNICYED
+456 
-463 GAKAMVY
+463 
-470 DILNV
+470 
-475 GDRHCYVANGRLVH
+475 
-489 NSANMQNLPSGRREG
+489 SANMQNLPSGRREG

-513 IARGND
+513 IAQGNS
-519 VIINYDASQ
+519 VIVNYDASQ
-528 IECLDGRGLV
+528 IEC
-538 LTQRGLVEMHN
+538 
-549 ISIDD
+549 
-554 LLWDGI
+554 
-560 EWVSHDGLVM
+560 
-570 KGVKDVITYSGITG
+570 
-584 TPNHIV
+584 
-590 YTTDGRAIP
+590 
-599 LGQAAAEHA
+599 
-608 KILVGEV
+608 
-615 GGQAVRVVASAG
+615 
-627 QTHTSDDT
+627 
-635 LHSSVVSLPVRGRT
+635 
-649 ASERQ
+649 
-654 RRGAWGFSWLRV
+654 
-666 LHEPKVSAYSAV
+666 
-678 TSGATATEVQRAG
+678 
-691 RAMQGEQVRL
+691 
-701 TSVQERRK
+701 
-709 PLRFLRGLCGVYVGN
+709 
-724 VSNARLSGAGDRPYR
+724 
-739 YQWALRQR
+739 
-747 ESTVVNTRAER
+747 
-758 TKPEL
+758 
-763 QCHGL
+763 
-768 LRWARDVG
+768 
-776 GEIHARL
+776 
-783 CEAVWGGCCYRLAT
+783 
-797 QWAYAGAS
+797 
-805 SGHSQNAKT
+805 
-814 SMGSTQWKMVFP
+814 
-826 RRVYKTVLSALQ
+826 
-838 RTDGV
+838 
-843 QSNKVRYDEWGNPI
+843 
-857 TGTIEVFDIVNAGPR
+857 
-872 HRFTYNGLVVSNCR
+872 R
-886 VLAYVANQTDVMA
+886 VLAYIANQTDVLG

-918 PYQEIVEGR
+918 PYQEIIDGR
-927 KSNDPD
+927 KSSDPE
-933 TAHKYNMIRQY
+933 TAHKYSMMRQY

-957 AQGFQKYALLT
+957 AQGFQKYALVNT
-968 AGISMA
+968 GINMT

-987 ANNFI
+987 ANGFI

-997 MCDQALAAMVSGGQM
+997 MCDQALATMVAGGQM
-1012 YFGGPDGKMFFAD
+1012 YFGGADGKMFFAD

-1050 LSADLTN
+1050 LRADFTN

-1062 YFYEKCGYNGKPLN
+1062 YFYDKCGYNGKPLE

-1087 ITQALAFAIMK
+1087 ITQALAFAVMK
-1098 IQAVWI
+1098 TQAVWI

-1115 DEWCIVV
+1115 DEWCTVV

-1129 AAEYMY
+1129 AADYMH

-1140 APDYIQGITLAS
+1140 APDYIQGIPLAS

-1171 NNPDRKHIFNPQTG
+1171 NNPDRKHIFNPMTG
-1185 EIL
+1185 EVL

>member
-13 DKEINLKKLTT
+13 DKEINLKKMTT

-38 AVKFNE
+38 SAKFNE
-44 DPVQVIDGEQ
+44 DPVQIIDGEQ
-54 IPAFFATVDWSN
+54 IPTFFATVDWSN

-83 RYGVRPAMLIDT
+83 RYGVRPAMVIDT

-195 TVDIPTV
+195 TVDLPTV

-216 LAEVCKMFN
+216 LAEVCKMFG
-225 TTQEDLSA
+225 TTQDNLSA
-233 HLRSNDKF
+233 LLRSNDKF
-241 AEVLRGLGGITEEE
+241 AEVLRSIGGVTEEE
-255 MEQGKSGTFII
+255 AEQGKSGTFII
-266 PTKMSEKTGKTTW
+266 PTKVSEKTGKTTW

-292 EHDDPKIQAVC
+292 EHDDPKVQAVC

-357 IVVLPK
+357 IVVLPV
-363 GASATEWEY
+363 GADVDEWEY
-372 RMIKHVQ
+372 RMIKDVQ
-379 LDDLIWDGSDWC
+379 LTDLVWDGSNWC

-404 YNWDGLTATKNH
+404 YSWDGLTATKNH
-416 ECFVGYDRDRTERFE
+416 ECFTTHKREHTKPFKWFMDNHQSLAKAQLPVGGRKQTAPVTNLY
-431 WFRVNRYSLVPATL
+431 YA
-445 PAGGIYEAMPE
+445 
-456 SNICYED
+456 D

-475 GDRHCYVANGRLVH
+475 GARHCYVANGKLVH

-513 IARGND
+513 IAQGNS

-528 IECLDGRGLV
+528 IEC
-538 LTQRGLVEMHN
+538 
-549 ISIDD
+549 
-554 LLWDGI
+554 
-560 EWVSHDGLVM
+560 
-570 KGVKDVITYSGITG
+570 
-584 TPNHIV
+584 
-590 YTTDGRAIP
+590 
-599 LGQAAAEHA
+599 
-608 KILVGEV
+608 
-615 GGQAVRVVASAG
+615 
-627 QTHTSDDT
+627 
-635 LHSSVVSLPVRGRT
+635 
-649 ASERQ
+649 
-654 RRGAWGFSWLRV
+654 
-666 LHEPKVSAYSAV
+666 
-678 TSGATATEVQRAG
+678 
-691 RAMQGEQVRL
+691 
-701 TSVQERRK
+701 
-709 PLRFLRGLCGVYVGN
+709 
-724 VSNARLSGAGDRPYR
+724 
-739 YQWALRQR
+739 
-747 ESTVVNTRAER
+747 
-758 TKPEL
+758 
-763 QCHGL
+763 
-768 LRWARDVG
+768 
-776 GEIHARL
+776 
-783 CEAVWGGCCYRLAT
+783 
-797 QWAYAGAS
+797 
-805 SGHSQNAKT
+805 
-814 SMGSTQWKMVFP
+814 
-826 RRVYKTVLSALQ
+826 
-838 RTDGV
+838 
-843 QSNKVRYDEWGNPI
+843 
-857 TGTIEVFDIVNAGPR
+857 
-872 HRFTYNGLVVSNCR
+872 R
-886 VLAYVANQTDVMA
+886 VLAYIANQTDVLG

-918 PYQEIVEGR
+918 PYQEIIDGR
-927 KSNDPD
+927 KSSDPE
-933 TAHKYNMIRQY
+933 TAHKYSMMRQY

-957 AQGFQKYALLT
+957 AQGFQKYALVNT
-968 AGISMA
+968 GINMT

-987 ANNFI
+987 ANGFI

-997 MCDQALAAMVSGGQM
+997 MCDQALATMVAGGQM
-1012 YFGGPDGKMFFAD
+1012 YFGGADGKMFFAD

-1050 LSADLTN
+1050 LSADFTN

-1062 YFYEKCGYNGKPLN
+1062 YFYDKCGYNGKPLK

-1087 ITQALAFAIMK
+1087 ITQALAFAVMK
-1098 IQAVWI
+1098 TQAVWI

-1129 AAEYMY
+1129 AADYMH

-1140 APDYIQGITLAS
+1140 APDYIQGIPLAS

-1171 NNPDRKHIFNPQTG
+1171 NNPDRKHIFNPMTG
-1185 EIL
+1185 EVL

>member
-13 DKEINLKKLTT
+13 DKEINLKKMTT

-38 AVKFNE
+38 SAKFNE
-44 DPVQVIDGEQ
+44 DPVQIIDGEQ
-54 IPAFFATVDWSN
+54 IPTFFATVDWSN

-216 LAEVCKMFN
+216 LAEVCKMFG
-225 TTQEDLSA
+225 TTQDNLSA
-233 HLRSNDKF
+233 LLRSNDKF
-241 AEVLRGLGGITEEE
+241 AEVLRSIGGVTEEE
-255 MEQGKSGTFII
+255 AEQGKSGTFII
-266 PTKMSEKTGKTTW
+266 PTKVSEKTGKTTW
-279 AFGKTDVAFKELC
+279 ALGKTDVAFKELC

-348 AGCFVGETM
+348 AG
-357 IVVLPK
+357 
-363 GASATEWEY
+363 
-372 RMIKHVQ
+372 
-379 LDDLIWDGSDWC
+379 
-391 AHDGVVCH
+391 
-399 GVKRV
+399 
-404 YNWDGLTATKNH
+404 
-416 ECFVGYDRDRTERFE
+416 
-431 WFRVNRYSLVPATL
+431 
-445 PAGGIYEAMPE
+445 
-456 SNICYED
+456 
-463 GAKAMVY
+463 
-470 DILNV
+470 
-475 GDRHCYVANGRLVH
+475 
-489 NSANMQNLPSGRREG
+489 SANMQNLPSGRREG

-513 IARGND
+513 IAQGNS
-519 VIINYDASQ
+519 VIVNYDASQ
-528 IECLDGRGLV
+528 
-538 LTQRGLVEMHN
+538 VE
-549 ISIDD
+549 
-554 LLWDGI
+554 
-560 EWVSHDGLVM
+560 
-570 KGVKDVITYSGITG
+570 
-584 TPNHIV
+584 
-590 YTTDGRAIP
+590 A
-599 LGQAAAEHA
+599 
-608 KILVGEV
+608 
-615 GGQAVRVVASAG
+615 
-627 QTHTSDDT
+627 
-635 LHSSVVSLPVRGRT
+635 RT
-649 ASERQ
+649 
-654 RRGAWGFSWLRV
+654 
-666 LHEPKVSAYSAV
+666 
-678 TSGATATEVQRAG
+678 
-691 RAMQGEQVRL
+691 
-701 TSVQERRK
+701 
-709 PLRFLRGLCGVYVGN
+709 
-724 VSNARLSGAGDRPYR
+724 
-739 YQWALRQR
+739 
-747 ESTVVNTRAER
+747 
-758 TKPEL
+758 
-763 QCHGL
+763 
-768 LRWARDVG
+768 
-776 GEIHARL
+776 
-783 CEAVWGGCCYRLAT
+783 
-797 QWAYAGAS
+797 
-805 SGHSQNAKT
+805 
-814 SMGSTQWKMVFP
+814 
-826 RRVYKTVLSALQ
+826 
-838 RTDGV
+838 
-843 QSNKVRYDEWGNPI
+843 
-857 TGTIEVFDIVNAGPR
+857 
-872 HRFTYNGLVVSNCR
+872 
-886 VLAYVANQTDVMA
+886 LAYVANQTDVLG

-918 PYQEIVEGR
+918 PYQEIVDGR
-927 KSNDPD
+927 KSSDPE
-933 TAHKYNMIRQY
+933 TAHKYSMMRQY

-957 AQGFQKYALLT
+957 AQGFQKYALVNT
-968 AGISMA
+968 GINMT

-987 ANNFI
+987 ANSFI

-997 MCDQALAAMVSGGQM
+997 MCDQALATMVAGGQM
-1012 YFGGPDGKMFFAD
+1012 YFGGPDGKLFFAD

-1050 LSADLTN
+1050 LSADFTN

-1062 YFYEKCGYNGKPLN
+1062 YFYDKCGYNGKPLK

-1087 ITQALAFAIMK
+1087 ITQALAFAVMK
-1098 IQAVWI
+1098 TQAVWI

-1129 AAEYMY
+1129 AADYMH

-1140 APDYIQGITLAS
+1140 APDYIQGIPLAS

-1171 NNPDRKHIFNPQTG
+1171 TNPDRKHIFNPQTG

>member
-13 DKEINLKKLTT
+13 DKEINLKKMTT

-38 AVKFNE
+38 SAKFNE
-44 DPVQVIDGEQ
+44 DPVQIIDGEQ
-54 IPAFFATVDWSN
+54 IPTFFATVDWSN

-172 QYLTDEEMR
+172 QYLTDEEMC

-216 LAEVCKMFN
+216 LAEVCKMFG
-225 TTQEDLSA
+225 TTQDNLSA
-233 HLRSNDKF
+233 LLRSNDKF
-241 AEVLRGLGGITEEE
+241 AEVLRSIGGVTEEE
-255 MEQGKSGTFII
+255 AEQGKSGTFII
-266 PTKMSEKTGKTTW
+266 PTKVSEKTGKTTW

-348 AGCFVGETM
+348 AG
-357 IVVLPK
+357 
-363 GASATEWEY
+363 
-372 RMIKHVQ
+372 
-379 LDDLIWDGSDWC
+379 
-391 AHDGVVCH
+391 
-399 GVKRV
+399 
-404 YNWDGLTATKNH
+404 
-416 ECFVGYDRDRTERFE
+416 
-431 WFRVNRYSLVPATL
+431 
-445 PAGGIYEAMPE
+445 
-456 SNICYED
+456 
-463 GAKAMVY
+463 
-470 DILNV
+470 
-475 GDRHCYVANGRLVH
+475 
-489 NSANMQNLPSGRREG
+489 SANMQNLPSGRREG

-513 IARGND
+513 IAQGNS
-519 VIINYDASQ
+519 VIVNYDASQ
-528 IECLDGRGLV
+528 IEC
-538 LTQRGLVEMHN
+538 
-549 ISIDD
+549 
-554 LLWDGI
+554 
-560 EWVSHDGLVM
+560 
-570 KGVKDVITYSGITG
+570 
-584 TPNHIV
+584 
-590 YTTDGRAIP
+590 
-599 LGQAAAEHA
+599 
-608 KILVGEV
+608 
-615 GGQAVRVVASAG
+615 
-627 QTHTSDDT
+627 
-635 LHSSVVSLPVRGRT
+635 
-649 ASERQ
+649 
-654 RRGAWGFSWLRV
+654 
-666 LHEPKVSAYSAV
+666 
-678 TSGATATEVQRAG
+678 
-691 RAMQGEQVRL
+691 
-701 TSVQERRK
+701 
-709 PLRFLRGLCGVYVGN
+709 
-724 VSNARLSGAGDRPYR
+724 
-739 YQWALRQR
+739 
-747 ESTVVNTRAER
+747 
-758 TKPEL
+758 
-763 QCHGL
+763 
-768 LRWARDVG
+768 
-776 GEIHARL
+776 
-783 CEAVWGGCCYRLAT
+783 
-797 QWAYAGAS
+797 
-805 SGHSQNAKT
+805 
-814 SMGSTQWKMVFP
+814 
-826 RRVYKTVLSALQ
+826 
-838 RTDGV
+838 
-843 QSNKVRYDEWGNPI
+843 
-857 TGTIEVFDIVNAGPR
+857 
-872 HRFTYNGLVVSNCR
+872 R
-886 VLAYVANQTDVMA
+886 VLAYIANQTDVLG

-918 PYQEIVEGR
+918 PYQEIIDGR
-927 KSNDPD
+927 KSSDPE
-933 TAHKYNMIRQY
+933 TAHKYSMMRQY

-957 AQGFQKYALLT
+957 AQGFQKYALVNT
-968 AGISMA
+968 GINMT

-987 ANNFI
+987 ANGFI

-997 MCDQALAAMVSGGQM
+997 MCDQALATMVAGGQM
-1012 YFGGPDGKMFFAD
+1012 YFGGADGKMFFAD

-1050 LSADLTN
+1050 LSADFTN

-1062 YFYEKCGYNGKPLN
+1062 YFYDKCGYNGKPLK

-1087 ITQALAFAIMK
+1087 ITQALAFAVMK
-1098 IQAVWI
+1098 TQAVWI

-1129 AAEYMY
+1129 AAGYMH

-1140 APDYIQGITLAS
+1140 APDYIQGIPLAS

>member
-13 DKEINLKKLTT
+13 DKEISLKKLTT

-38 AVKFNE
+38 SAKFNE

-54 IPAFFATVDWSN
+54 IPTFFATVDWSN

-146 PQQWAAYREYC
+146 PQQWADYREYC

-266 PTKMSEKTGKTTW
+266 PTKVSEKTGKTTW

-357 IVVLPK
+357 IVVLPE

-372 RMIKHVQ
+372 RMIKDVQ
-379 LDDLIWDGSDWC
+379 LTDLIWDGSDWC

-513 IARGND
+513 IAQGNS
-519 VIINYDASQ
+519 VIVNYDASQ
-528 IECLDGRGLV
+528 IE
-538 LTQRGLVEMHN
+538 
-549 ISIDD
+549 
-554 LLWDGI
+554 
-560 EWVSHDGLVM
+560 
-570 KGVKDVITYSGITG
+570 
-584 TPNHIV
+584 
-590 YTTDGRAIP
+590 
-599 LGQAAAEHA
+599 
-608 KILVGEV
+608 
-615 GGQAVRVVASAG
+615 
-627 QTHTSDDT
+627 
-635 LHSSVVSLPVRGRT
+635 
-649 ASERQ
+649 
-654 RRGAWGFSWLRV
+654 
-666 LHEPKVSAYSAV
+666 
-678 TSGATATEVQRAG
+678 
-691 RAMQGEQVRL
+691 
-701 TSVQERRK
+701 
-709 PLRFLRGLCGVYVGN
+709 
-724 VSNARLSGAGDRPYR
+724 
-739 YQWALRQR
+739 
-747 ESTVVNTRAER
+747 
-758 TKPEL
+758 
-763 QCHGL
+763 
-768 LRWARDVG
+768 
-776 GEIHARL
+776 
-783 CEAVWGGCCYRLAT
+783 
-797 QWAYAGAS
+797 
-805 SGHSQNAKT
+805 
-814 SMGSTQWKMVFP
+814 
-826 RRVYKTVLSALQ
+826 
-838 RTDGV
+838 
-843 QSNKVRYDEWGNPI
+843 
-857 TGTIEVFDIVNAGPR
+857 
-872 HRFTYNGLVVSNCR
+872 CR
-886 VLAYVANQTDVMA
+886 VLAYVANQTDVLG

-1076 TKVYSGLVAEN
+1076 TRVYSGLVAEN

-1098 IQAVWI
+1098 TQAVWI

-1129 AAEYMY
+1129 AAEYMH

>member
-13 DKEINLKKLTT
+13 DKEINLKKMTT

-38 AVKFNE
+38 SAKFND
-44 DPVQVIDGEQ
+44 DPVQIIDGEQ

-83 RYGVRPAMLIDT
+83 RYGVRPALLIDT

-195 TVDIPTV
+195 TVDLPTV
-202 EYELNRCRTYKAEQ
+202 EYELNRCRAYKAEQ
-216 LAEVCKMFN
+216 LAEVCKMFG
-225 TTQEDLSA
+225 TTQDNLSA
-233 HLRSNDKF
+233 LLRSNDKF
-241 AEVLRGLGGITEEE
+241 AEVLRSIGGVTEEE
-255 MEQGKSGTFII
+255 AEQGKSGSFII
-266 PTKMSEKTGKTTW
+266 PTKVSEKTGKTTW

-292 EHDDPKIQAVC
+292 EHEDPKVQAVC

-348 AGCFVGETM
+348 AG
-357 IVVLPK
+357 
-363 GASATEWEY
+363 
-372 RMIKHVQ
+372 
-379 LDDLIWDGSDWC
+379 
-391 AHDGVVCH
+391 
-399 GVKRV
+399 
-404 YNWDGLTATKNH
+404 
-416 ECFVGYDRDRTERFE
+416 
-431 WFRVNRYSLVPATL
+431 
-445 PAGGIYEAMPE
+445 
-456 SNICYED
+456 
-463 GAKAMVY
+463 
-470 DILNV
+470 
-475 GDRHCYVANGRLVH
+475 
-489 NSANMQNLPSGRREG
+489 SANMQNLPSGRREG

-513 IARGND
+513 IAQGNS
-519 VIINYDASQ
+519 VIVNYDASQ
-528 IECLDGRGLV
+528 IE
-538 LTQRGLVEMHN
+538 
-549 ISIDD
+549 
-554 LLWDGI
+554 
-560 EWVSHDGLVM
+560 
-570 KGVKDVITYSGITG
+570 
-584 TPNHIV
+584 
-590 YTTDGRAIP
+590 
-599 LGQAAAEHA
+599 
-608 KILVGEV
+608 
-615 GGQAVRVVASAG
+615 
-627 QTHTSDDT
+627 
-635 LHSSVVSLPVRGRT
+635 
-649 ASERQ
+649 
-654 RRGAWGFSWLRV
+654 
-666 LHEPKVSAYSAV
+666 
-678 TSGATATEVQRAG
+678 
-691 RAMQGEQVRL
+691 
-701 TSVQERRK
+701 
-709 PLRFLRGLCGVYVGN
+709 
-724 VSNARLSGAGDRPYR
+724 
-739 YQWALRQR
+739 
-747 ESTVVNTRAER
+747 
-758 TKPEL
+758 
-763 QCHGL
+763 
-768 LRWARDVG
+768 
-776 GEIHARL
+776 
-783 CEAVWGGCCYRLAT
+783 
-797 QWAYAGAS
+797 
-805 SGHSQNAKT
+805 
-814 SMGSTQWKMVFP
+814 
-826 RRVYKTVLSALQ
+826 
-838 RTDGV
+838 
-843 QSNKVRYDEWGNPI
+843 
-857 TGTIEVFDIVNAGPR
+857 
-872 HRFTYNGLVVSNCR
+872 CR
-886 VLAYVANQTDVMA
+886 VLAYVANQTDVLG

-918 PYQEIVEGR
+918 PYQEIVDGR
-927 KSNDPD
+927 KSSDPE
-933 TAHKYNMIRQY
+933 TAHKYSMMRQY

-957 AQGFQKYALLT
+957 AQGFQKYALVNT
-968 AGISMA
+968 GINMT

-987 ANNFI
+987 ANGFI
-992 TGFWR
+992 TSFWR
-997 MCDQALAAMVSGGQM
+997 MCDQALATMVAGGQM
-1012 YFGGPDGKMFFAD
+1012 YFGGADGKMFFAD

-1050 LSADLTN
+1050 LSADFTN

-1062 YFYEKCGYNGKPLN
+1062 YFYDKCGYNGKPLK

-1087 ITQALAFAIMK
+1087 ITQALAFAVMK
-1098 IQAVWI
+1098 TQAVWI

-1129 AAEYMY
+1129 AADYMH

-1140 APDYIQGITLAS
+1140 APDYIQGIPLAS

-1171 NNPDRKHIFNPQTG
+1171 NNPDRKHIFNPMTG
-1185 EIL
+1185 EVL

>member
-13 DKEINLKKLTT
+13 DKEINLKKMTT

-38 AVKFNE
+38 SAKFNE
-44 DPVQVIDGEQ
+44 DPVQIIDGEQ
-54 IPAFFATVDWSN
+54 IPTFFATVDWSN

-195 TVDIPTV
+195 TVDLPTV

-216 LAEVCKMFN
+216 LADVCKMFG
-225 TTQEDLSA
+225 TTQDNLSA
-233 HLRSNDKF
+233 LLRSNDKF
-241 AEVLRGLGGITEEE
+241 AEVLRSIGGVTEEE
-255 MEQGKSGTFII
+255 AEQGKSGSFII
-266 PTKMSEKTGKTTW
+266 PTKVSEKTGKTTW

-292 EHDDPKIQAVC
+292 EHEDPKVQAVC

-348 AGCFVGETM
+348 AG
-357 IVVLPK
+357 
-363 GASATEWEY
+363 
-372 RMIKHVQ
+372 
-379 LDDLIWDGSDWC
+379 
-391 AHDGVVCH
+391 
-399 GVKRV
+399 
-404 YNWDGLTATKNH
+404 
-416 ECFVGYDRDRTERFE
+416 
-431 WFRVNRYSLVPATL
+431 
-445 PAGGIYEAMPE
+445 
-456 SNICYED
+456 
-463 GAKAMVY
+463 
-470 DILNV
+470 
-475 GDRHCYVANGRLVH
+475 
-489 NSANMQNLPSGRREG
+489 SANMQNLPSGRREG

-513 IARGND
+513 IAQGNS
-519 VIINYDASQ
+519 VIVNYDASQ
-528 IECLDGRGLV
+528 IE
-538 LTQRGLVEMHN
+538 
-549 ISIDD
+549 
-554 LLWDGI
+554 
-560 EWVSHDGLVM
+560 
-570 KGVKDVITYSGITG
+570 
-584 TPNHIV
+584 
-590 YTTDGRAIP
+590 
-599 LGQAAAEHA
+599 
-608 KILVGEV
+608 
-615 GGQAVRVVASAG
+615 
-627 QTHTSDDT
+627 
-635 LHSSVVSLPVRGRT
+635 
-649 ASERQ
+649 
-654 RRGAWGFSWLRV
+654 
-666 LHEPKVSAYSAV
+666 
-678 TSGATATEVQRAG
+678 
-691 RAMQGEQVRL
+691 
-701 TSVQERRK
+701 
-709 PLRFLRGLCGVYVGN
+709 
-724 VSNARLSGAGDRPYR
+724 
-739 YQWALRQR
+739 
-747 ESTVVNTRAER
+747 
-758 TKPEL
+758 
-763 QCHGL
+763 
-768 LRWARDVG
+768 
-776 GEIHARL
+776 
-783 CEAVWGGCCYRLAT
+783 
-797 QWAYAGAS
+797 
-805 SGHSQNAKT
+805 
-814 SMGSTQWKMVFP
+814 
-826 RRVYKTVLSALQ
+826 
-838 RTDGV
+838 
-843 QSNKVRYDEWGNPI
+843 
-857 TGTIEVFDIVNAGPR
+857 
-872 HRFTYNGLVVSNCR
+872 CR
-886 VLAYVANQTDVMA
+886 VLAYVANQTDVLG

-918 PYQEIVEGR
+918 PYQEIVDGR
-927 KSNDPD
+927 KSSDPE
-933 TAHKYNMIRQY
+933 TAHKYSMMRQY

-957 AQGFQKYALLT
+957 AQGFQKYALVNT
-968 AGISMA
+968 GINMT

-987 ANNFI
+987 ANSFI
-992 TGFWR
+992 TSFWR
-997 MCDQALAAMVSGGQM
+997 MCDQALATMVAGGQM
-1012 YFGGPDGKMFFAD
+1012 YFGGADGKMFFAD

-1050 LSADLTN
+1050 LSADFTN

-1062 YFYEKCGYNGKPLN
+1062 YFYDKCGYNGKPLK

-1087 ITQALAFAIMK
+1087 ITQALAFAVMK
-1098 IQAVWI
+1098 TQAVWI

-1129 AAEYMY
+1129 AADYMH

-1140 APDYIQGITLAS
+1140 APDYIQGIPLAS

-1171 NNPDRKHIFNPQTG
+1171 NNPDRKHIFNPMTG
-1185 EIL
+1185 EVL

>member
-13 DKEINLKKLTT
+13 DKEINLKKMTT

-38 AVKFNE
+38 SAKFNE
-44 DPVQVIDGEQ
+44 APVQIIDGEQ
-54 IPAFFATVDWSN
+54 IPTFFATVDWSN

-195 TVDIPTV
+195 TVDMPTV

-216 LAEVCKMFN
+216 LAEVCKMFG
-225 TTQEDLSA
+225 TTQDNLSA
-233 HLRSNDKF
+233 LLRSNDKF
-241 AEVLRGLGGITEEE
+241 AEVLRSIGGVTEEE
-255 MEQGKSGTFII
+255 AEQGKSGTFII
-266 PTKMSEKTGKTTW
+266 PTKVSEKTGKTTW

-357 IVVLPK
+357 IVVLPV
-363 GASATEWEY
+363 GADVDEWEY
-372 RMIKHVQ
+372 RMIKDVKHT
-379 LDDLIWDGSDWC
+379 DLIWDGSDWC

-404 YNWDGLTATKNH
+404 YNWDGLVATKNH
-416 ECFVGYDRDRTERFE
+416 ECFTSSEREYTKPFK
-431 WFRVNRYSLVPATL
+431 WFMDNNYTLAKARL
-445 PAGGIYEAMPE
+445 PAGGIYESMPE
-456 SNICYED
+456 SNVCYAD

-475 GDRHCYVANGRLVH
+475 GDRHCYVANGKLVH

-513 IARGND
+513 IAQGNS
-519 VIINYDASQ
+519 VIVNYDASQ
-528 IECLDGRGLV
+528 IE
-538 LTQRGLVEMHN
+538 
-549 ISIDD
+549 
-554 LLWDGI
+554 
-560 EWVSHDGLVM
+560 
-570 KGVKDVITYSGITG
+570 
-584 TPNHIV
+584 
-590 YTTDGRAIP
+590 
-599 LGQAAAEHA
+599 
-608 KILVGEV
+608 
-615 GGQAVRVVASAG
+615 
-627 QTHTSDDT
+627 
-635 LHSSVVSLPVRGRT
+635 
-649 ASERQ
+649 
-654 RRGAWGFSWLRV
+654 
-666 LHEPKVSAYSAV
+666 
-678 TSGATATEVQRAG
+678 
-691 RAMQGEQVRL
+691 
-701 TSVQERRK
+701 
-709 PLRFLRGLCGVYVGN
+709 
-724 VSNARLSGAGDRPYR
+724 
-739 YQWALRQR
+739 
-747 ESTVVNTRAER
+747 
-758 TKPEL
+758 
-763 QCHGL
+763 
-768 LRWARDVG
+768 
-776 GEIHARL
+776 
-783 CEAVWGGCCYRLAT
+783 
-797 QWAYAGAS
+797 
-805 SGHSQNAKT
+805 
-814 SMGSTQWKMVFP
+814 
-826 RRVYKTVLSALQ
+826 
-838 RTDGV
+838 
-843 QSNKVRYDEWGNPI
+843 
-857 TGTIEVFDIVNAGPR
+857 
-872 HRFTYNGLVVSNCR
+872 CR
-886 VLAYVANQTDVMA
+886 VLAYVANQTDVLG

-918 PYQEIVEGR
+918 PYQEIVAGR
-927 KSNDPD
+927 KSSDPE
-933 TAHKYNMIRQY
+933 TAHKYGMMRQY

-957 AQGFQKYALLT
+957 AQGFQKYALVNT
-968 AGISMA
+968 GINMT

-987 ANNFI
+987 ANGFI
-992 TGFWR
+992 TSFWR
-997 MCDQALAAMVSGGQM
+997 MCDQALATMVAGGQM
-1012 YFGGPDGKMFFAD
+1012 YFGGADGKMFFAD

-1050 LSADLTN
+1050 LRADFTN

-1062 YFYEKCGYNGKPLN
+1062 YFYDKCGYNGKPLE

-1087 ITQALAFAIMK
+1087 ITQALAFAVMK
-1098 IQAVWI
+1098 TQAVWI

-1129 AAEYMY
+1129 AADYMH

-1140 APDYIQGITLAS
+1140 APDYIQGIPLAS

-1171 NNPDRKHIFNPQTG
+1171 NNPDRKHIFNPMTG
-1185 EIL
+1185 EVL

>member
-38 AVKFNE
+38 SAKFNE
-44 DPVQVIDGEQ
+44 DPVQIIDGEQ
-54 IPAFFATVDWSN
+54 IPTFFATVDWSN

-83 RYGVRPAMLIDT
+83 RYGVRPAMLVDT

-195 TVDIPTV
+195 TVDLPTV

-216 LAEVCKMFN
+216 LAEVCKMFG
-225 TTQEDLSA
+225 TTQDNLSA
-233 HLRSNDKF
+233 LLRSNDKF
-241 AEVLRGLGGITEEE
+241 AEVLRSIGGVTEEE
-255 MEQGKSGTFII
+255 AEQGKSGTFII
-266 PTKMSEKTGKTTW
+266 PTKVSEKTGKTTW

-292 EHDDPKIQAVC
+292 EHDDPKVQAVC

-348 AGCFVGETM
+348 AG
-357 IVVLPK
+357 
-363 GASATEWEY
+363 
-372 RMIKHVQ
+372 
-379 LDDLIWDGSDWC
+379 
-391 AHDGVVCH
+391 
-399 GVKRV
+399 
-404 YNWDGLTATKNH
+404 
-416 ECFVGYDRDRTERFE
+416 
-431 WFRVNRYSLVPATL
+431 
-445 PAGGIYEAMPE
+445 
-456 SNICYED
+456 
-463 GAKAMVY
+463 
-470 DILNV
+470 
-475 GDRHCYVANGRLVH
+475 
-489 NSANMQNLPSGRREG
+489 SANMQNLPSGRREG

-513 IARGND
+513 IAQGNS
-519 VIINYDASQ
+519 VIVNYDASQ
-528 IECLDGRGLV
+528 IE
-538 LTQRGLVEMHN
+538 
-549 ISIDD
+549 
-554 LLWDGI
+554 
-560 EWVSHDGLVM
+560 
-570 KGVKDVITYSGITG
+570 
-584 TPNHIV
+584 
-590 YTTDGRAIP
+590 
-599 LGQAAAEHA
+599 
-608 KILVGEV
+608 
-615 GGQAVRVVASAG
+615 
-627 QTHTSDDT
+627 
-635 LHSSVVSLPVRGRT
+635 
-649 ASERQ
+649 
-654 RRGAWGFSWLRV
+654 
-666 LHEPKVSAYSAV
+666 
-678 TSGATATEVQRAG
+678 
-691 RAMQGEQVRL
+691 
-701 TSVQERRK
+701 
-709 PLRFLRGLCGVYVGN
+709 
-724 VSNARLSGAGDRPYR
+724 
-739 YQWALRQR
+739 
-747 ESTVVNTRAER
+747 
-758 TKPEL
+758 
-763 QCHGL
+763 
-768 LRWARDVG
+768 
-776 GEIHARL
+776 
-783 CEAVWGGCCYRLAT
+783 
-797 QWAYAGAS
+797 
-805 SGHSQNAKT
+805 
-814 SMGSTQWKMVFP
+814 
-826 RRVYKTVLSALQ
+826 
-838 RTDGV
+838 
-843 QSNKVRYDEWGNPI
+843 
-857 TGTIEVFDIVNAGPR
+857 
-872 HRFTYNGLVVSNCR
+872 CR
-886 VLAYVANQTDVMA
+886 VLAYVANQTDVLG

-918 PYQEIVEGR
+918 PYQEIVDGR
-927 KSNDPD
+927 KSSDPA
-933 TAHKYNMIRQY
+933 TAHKYSMMRQY

-957 AQGFQKYALLT
+957 AQGFQKYALVNT
-968 AGISMA
+968 GINMT

-987 ANNFI
+987 ANGFI

-997 MCDQALAAMVSGGQM
+997 MCDQALATMVAGGQM
-1012 YFGGPDGKMFFAD
+1012 YFGGADGKMFFAD

-1050 LSADLTN
+1050 LRADFTN

-1062 YFYEKCGYNGKPLN
+1062 YFYDKCGYNGKPLE

-1087 ITQALAFAIMK
+1087 ITQALAFAVMK
-1098 IQAVWI
+1098 TQAVWI

-1129 AAEYMY
+1129 AADYMH

-1140 APDYIQGITLAS
+1140 APDYIQGIPLAS

-1171 NNPDRKHIFNPQTG
+1171 NNPDRKHIFNPMTG
-1185 EIL
+1185 EVL

>member
-13 DKEINLKKLTT
+13 DKEINLKKMTT

-38 AVKFNE
+38 SAKFNE
-44 DPVQVIDGEQ
+44 DPVQIIDGEQ
-54 IPAFFATVDWSN
+54 IPTFFATVDWSN

-216 LAEVCKMFN
+216 LTEVCKMFG
-225 TTQEDLSA
+225 TTQDNLSA
-233 HLRSNDKF
+233 LLRSNDKF
-241 AEVLRGLGGITEEE
+241 AEVLRSIGGVTEEE
-255 MEQGKSGTFII
+255 AEQGKSGTFII
-266 PTKMSEKTGKTTW
+266 PTKVSEKTGKTTW

-348 AGCFVGETM
+348 AG
-357 IVVLPK
+357 
-363 GASATEWEY
+363 
-372 RMIKHVQ
+372 
-379 LDDLIWDGSDWC
+379 
-391 AHDGVVCH
+391 
-399 GVKRV
+399 
-404 YNWDGLTATKNH
+404 
-416 ECFVGYDRDRTERFE
+416 
-431 WFRVNRYSLVPATL
+431 
-445 PAGGIYEAMPE
+445 
-456 SNICYED
+456 
-463 GAKAMVY
+463 
-470 DILNV
+470 
-475 GDRHCYVANGRLVH
+475 
-489 NSANMQNLPSGRREG
+489 SANMQNLPSGRREG

-513 IARGND
+513 IAQGNS
-519 VIINYDASQ
+519 VIVNYDASQ
-528 IECLDGRGLV
+528 IEC
-538 LTQRGLVEMHN
+538 
-549 ISIDD
+549 
-554 LLWDGI
+554 
-560 EWVSHDGLVM
+560 
-570 KGVKDVITYSGITG
+570 
-584 TPNHIV
+584 
-590 YTTDGRAIP
+590 
-599 LGQAAAEHA
+599 
-608 KILVGEV
+608 
-615 GGQAVRVVASAG
+615 
-627 QTHTSDDT
+627 
-635 LHSSVVSLPVRGRT
+635 
-649 ASERQ
+649 
-654 RRGAWGFSWLRV
+654 
-666 LHEPKVSAYSAV
+666 
-678 TSGATATEVQRAG
+678 
-691 RAMQGEQVRL
+691 
-701 TSVQERRK
+701 
-709 PLRFLRGLCGVYVGN
+709 
-724 VSNARLSGAGDRPYR
+724 
-739 YQWALRQR
+739 
-747 ESTVVNTRAER
+747 
-758 TKPEL
+758 
-763 QCHGL
+763 
-768 LRWARDVG
+768 
-776 GEIHARL
+776 
-783 CEAVWGGCCYRLAT
+783 
-797 QWAYAGAS
+797 
-805 SGHSQNAKT
+805 
-814 SMGSTQWKMVFP
+814 
-826 RRVYKTVLSALQ
+826 
-838 RTDGV
+838 
-843 QSNKVRYDEWGNPI
+843 
-857 TGTIEVFDIVNAGPR
+857 
-872 HRFTYNGLVVSNCR
+872 R
-886 VLAYVANQTDVMA
+886 VLAYIANQTDVLG

-918 PYQEIVEGR
+918 PYQEIIDGR
-927 KSNDPD
+927 KSSDPE
-933 TAHKYNMIRQY
+933 TAHKYSMMRQY

-957 AQGFQKYALLT
+957 AQGFQKYALVNT
-968 AGISMA
+968 GINMT

-987 ANNFI
+987 ANGFI

-997 MCDQALAAMVSGGQM
+997 MCDQALATMVAGGQM
-1012 YFGGPDGKMFFAD
+1012 YFGGADGKMFFAD

-1050 LSADLTN
+1050 LSADFTN

-1062 YFYEKCGYNGKPLN
+1062 YFYDKCGYNGKPLK

-1087 ITQALAFAIMK
+1087 ITQALAFAVMK
-1098 IQAVWI
+1098 TQAVWI

-1129 AAEYMY
+1129 AADYMH

-1140 APDYIQGITLAS
+1140 APDYIQGIPFAS

-1171 NNPDRKHIFNPQTG
+1171 TNPDRKHIFNPQTG

>member
-13 DKEINLKKLTT
+13 DKEINLKKMTT

-38 AVKFNE
+38 SAKFNE
-44 DPVQVIDGEQ
+44 DPVQIIDGEQ
-54 IPAFFATVDWSN
+54 IPTFFATVDWSN

-195 TVDIPTV
+195 TVDLPTV

-216 LAEVCKMFN
+216 LAEVCKMFG
-225 TTQEDLSA
+225 TTQDNLSA
-233 HLRSNDKF
+233 LLRSNDKF
-241 AEVLRGLGGITEEE
+241 AEVLRSIGGVTEEE
-255 MEQGKSGTFII
+255 AEQGKSGTFII
-266 PTKMSEKTGKTTW
+266 PTKVSEKTGKTTW

-292 EHDDPKIQAVC
+292 EHDDPKVQAVC

-348 AGCFVGETM
+348 AG
-357 IVVLPK
+357 
-363 GASATEWEY
+363 
-372 RMIKHVQ
+372 
-379 LDDLIWDGSDWC
+379 
-391 AHDGVVCH
+391 
-399 GVKRV
+399 
-404 YNWDGLTATKNH
+404 
-416 ECFVGYDRDRTERFE
+416 
-431 WFRVNRYSLVPATL
+431 
-445 PAGGIYEAMPE
+445 
-456 SNICYED
+456 
-463 GAKAMVY
+463 
-470 DILNV
+470 
-475 GDRHCYVANGRLVH
+475 
-489 NSANMQNLPSGRREG
+489 SANMQNLPSGRREG

-513 IARGND
+513 IAQGNS
-519 VIINYDASQ
+519 VIVNYDASQ
-528 IECLDGRGLV
+528 IEC
-538 LTQRGLVEMHN
+538 
-549 ISIDD
+549 
-554 LLWDGI
+554 
-560 EWVSHDGLVM
+560 
-570 KGVKDVITYSGITG
+570 
-584 TPNHIV
+584 
-590 YTTDGRAIP
+590 
-599 LGQAAAEHA
+599 
-608 KILVGEV
+608 
-615 GGQAVRVVASAG
+615 
-627 QTHTSDDT
+627 
-635 LHSSVVSLPVRGRT
+635 
-649 ASERQ
+649 
-654 RRGAWGFSWLRV
+654 
-666 LHEPKVSAYSAV
+666 
-678 TSGATATEVQRAG
+678 
-691 RAMQGEQVRL
+691 
-701 TSVQERRK
+701 
-709 PLRFLRGLCGVYVGN
+709 
-724 VSNARLSGAGDRPYR
+724 
-739 YQWALRQR
+739 
-747 ESTVVNTRAER
+747 
-758 TKPEL
+758 
-763 QCHGL
+763 
-768 LRWARDVG
+768 
-776 GEIHARL
+776 
-783 CEAVWGGCCYRLAT
+783 
-797 QWAYAGAS
+797 
-805 SGHSQNAKT
+805 
-814 SMGSTQWKMVFP
+814 
-826 RRVYKTVLSALQ
+826 
-838 RTDGV
+838 
-843 QSNKVRYDEWGNPI
+843 
-857 TGTIEVFDIVNAGPR
+857 
-872 HRFTYNGLVVSNCR
+872 R
-886 VLAYVANQTDVMA
+886 VLAYIANQTDVLG

-918 PYQEIVEGR
+918 PYQEIIDGR
-927 KSNDPD
+927 KSSDPE
-933 TAHKYNMIRQY
+933 TAHKYSMMRQY

-957 AQGFQKYALLT
+957 AQGFQKYALVNT
-968 AGISMA
+968 GINMT

-987 ANNFI
+987 ANGFI

-997 MCDQALAAMVSGGQM
+997 MCDQALATMVAGGQM
-1012 YFGGPDGKMFFAD
+1012 YFGGADGKMFFAD

-1050 LSADLTN
+1050 LSADFTN

-1062 YFYEKCGYNGKPLN
+1062 YFYDKCGYNGKPLE

-1087 ITQALAFAIMK
+1087 ITQALAFAVMK
-1098 IQAVWI
+1098 TQAVLI

-1129 AAEYMY
+1129 AADYMH

-1140 APDYIQGITLAS
+1140 APDYIQGIPLAS

-1171 NNPDRKHIFNPQTG
+1171 NNPDRKHIFNPMTG
-1185 EIL
+1185 EVL

>member
-38 AVKFNE
+38 SAKFNE
-44 DPVQVIDGEQ
+44 DPVQIIDGEQ
-54 IPAFFATVDWSN
+54 IPTFFATVDWSN

-195 TVDIPTV
+195 TVDLPTV
-202 EYELNRCRTYKAEQ
+202 EYELNRCRTYKSEQ
-216 LAEVCKMFN
+216 LAEVCKMFG
-225 TTQEDLSA
+225 TTQDNLSA
-233 HLRSNDKF
+233 FLRSNDKF
-241 AEVLRGLGGITEEE
+241 AEALRSIGGVTEEE
-255 MEQGKSGTFII
+255 AEQGKSGTFII
-266 PTKMSEKTGKTTW
+266 PTKVSEKTGKTTW

-292 EHDDPKIQAVC
+292 EHDDHKIQAVC

-357 IVVLPK
+357 IVVLPV
-363 GASATEWEY
+363 GADVDEWGY
-372 RMIKHVQ
+372 RMIKDVQ
-379 LDDLIWDGSDWC
+379 HTDLIWDGSDWC

-416 ECFVGYDRDRTERFE
+416 ECFTNSEREYTKPFK
-431 WFRVNRYSLVPATL
+431 WFMDNRYVLAKAQL
-445 PAGGIYEAMPE
+445 PAGGIYESMPE
-456 SNICYED
+456 SNVCYAD

-475 GDRHCYVANGRLVH
+475 GDLHCYVANGKLVH

-513 IARGND
+513 IAQGNS
-519 VIINYDASQ
+519 VIVNYDSSQ
-528 IECLDGRGLV
+528 IE
-538 LTQRGLVEMHN
+538 
-549 ISIDD
+549 
-554 LLWDGI
+554 
-560 EWVSHDGLVM
+560 
-570 KGVKDVITYSGITG
+570 
-584 TPNHIV
+584 
-590 YTTDGRAIP
+590 
-599 LGQAAAEHA
+599 
-608 KILVGEV
+608 
-615 GGQAVRVVASAG
+615 
-627 QTHTSDDT
+627 
-635 LHSSVVSLPVRGRT
+635 
-649 ASERQ
+649 
-654 RRGAWGFSWLRV
+654 
-666 LHEPKVSAYSAV
+666 
-678 TSGATATEVQRAG
+678 
-691 RAMQGEQVRL
+691 
-701 TSVQERRK
+701 
-709 PLRFLRGLCGVYVGN
+709 
-724 VSNARLSGAGDRPYR
+724 
-739 YQWALRQR
+739 
-747 ESTVVNTRAER
+747 
-758 TKPEL
+758 
-763 QCHGL
+763 
-768 LRWARDVG
+768 
-776 GEIHARL
+776 
-783 CEAVWGGCCYRLAT
+783 
-797 QWAYAGAS
+797 
-805 SGHSQNAKT
+805 
-814 SMGSTQWKMVFP
+814 
-826 RRVYKTVLSALQ
+826 
-838 RTDGV
+838 
-843 QSNKVRYDEWGNPI
+843 
-857 TGTIEVFDIVNAGPR
+857 
-872 HRFTYNGLVVSNCR
+872 CR
-886 VLAYVANQTDVMA
+886 VLAYIANQTDVLG

-918 PYQEIVEGR
+918 PYQEIIDGR
-927 KSNDPD
+927 KSSDPE
-933 TAHKYNMIRQY
+933 TAHKYSMMRQY

-957 AQGFQKYALLT
+957 AQGFQKYALVNT
-968 AGISMA
+968 GINMT

-987 ANNFI
+987 ANGFI

-997 MCDQALAAMVSGGQM
+997 MCDQALATMVAGGQM
-1012 YFGGPDGKMFFAD
+1012 YFGGADGKMFFAD

-1050 LSADLTN
+1050 LRADFTN

-1062 YFYEKCGYNGKPLN
+1062 YFYDKCGYNGKPLE

-1087 ITQALAFAIMK
+1087 ITQALAFAVMK
-1098 IQAVWI
+1098 TQAVWI

-1129 AAEYMY
+1129 AADYMH

-1140 APDYIQGITLAS
+1140 APDYIQGIPLAS

-1171 NNPDRKHIFNPQTG
+1171 NNPDRKHIFNPMTG
-1185 EIL
+1185 EVL

>member
-13 DKEINLKKLTT
+13 DKEINLKKMTT

-38 AVKFNE
+38 SAKFNE
-44 DPVQVIDGEQ
+44 DPVQIIDGEQ
-54 IPAFFATVDWSN
+54 IPTFFATVDWSN

-195 TVDIPTV
+195 TVDLPTV

-216 LAEVCKMFN
+216 LAEVCKMFG
-225 TTQEDLSA
+225 TTQDNLSA
-233 HLRSNDKF
+233 LLRSNDKF
-241 AEVLRGLGGITEEE
+241 AEVLRSIGGVTEEE
-255 MEQGKSGTFII
+255 AEQGKSGTFII
-266 PTKMSEKTGKTTW
+266 PTKVSEKTGKTTW
-279 AFGKTDVAFKELC
+279 AFGKTDVAFKALC
-292 EHDDPKIQAVC
+292 EHDDPKIQVVC

-348 AGCFVGETM
+348 AG
-357 IVVLPK
+357 
-363 GASATEWEY
+363 
-372 RMIKHVQ
+372 
-379 LDDLIWDGSDWC
+379 
-391 AHDGVVCH
+391 
-399 GVKRV
+399 
-404 YNWDGLTATKNH
+404 
-416 ECFVGYDRDRTERFE
+416 
-431 WFRVNRYSLVPATL
+431 
-445 PAGGIYEAMPE
+445 
-456 SNICYED
+456 
-463 GAKAMVY
+463 
-470 DILNV
+470 
-475 GDRHCYVANGRLVH
+475 
-489 NSANMQNLPSGRREG
+489 SANMQNLPSGRREG

-513 IARGND
+513 IAQGNS
-519 VIINYDASQ
+519 VIVNYDASQ
-528 IECLDGRGLV
+528 IEC
-538 LTQRGLVEMHN
+538 
-549 ISIDD
+549 
-554 LLWDGI
+554 
-560 EWVSHDGLVM
+560 
-570 KGVKDVITYSGITG
+570 
-584 TPNHIV
+584 
-590 YTTDGRAIP
+590 
-599 LGQAAAEHA
+599 
-608 KILVGEV
+608 
-615 GGQAVRVVASAG
+615 
-627 QTHTSDDT
+627 
-635 LHSSVVSLPVRGRT
+635 
-649 ASERQ
+649 
-654 RRGAWGFSWLRV
+654 
-666 LHEPKVSAYSAV
+666 
-678 TSGATATEVQRAG
+678 
-691 RAMQGEQVRL
+691 
-701 TSVQERRK
+701 
-709 PLRFLRGLCGVYVGN
+709 
-724 VSNARLSGAGDRPYR
+724 
-739 YQWALRQR
+739 
-747 ESTVVNTRAER
+747 
-758 TKPEL
+758 
-763 QCHGL
+763 
-768 LRWARDVG
+768 
-776 GEIHARL
+776 
-783 CEAVWGGCCYRLAT
+783 
-797 QWAYAGAS
+797 
-805 SGHSQNAKT
+805 
-814 SMGSTQWKMVFP
+814 
-826 RRVYKTVLSALQ
+826 
-838 RTDGV
+838 
-843 QSNKVRYDEWGNPI
+843 
-857 TGTIEVFDIVNAGPR
+857 
-872 HRFTYNGLVVSNCR
+872 R
-886 VLAYVANQTDVMA
+886 VLAYIANQTDVLG

-918 PYQEIVEGR
+918 PYQEIIDGR
-927 KSNDPD
+927 KSSDPE
-933 TAHKYNMIRQY
+933 TAHKYSMMRQY

-957 AQGFQKYALLT
+957 AQGFQKYALVNT
-968 AGISMA
+968 GINMT

-987 ANNFI
+987 ANGFI

-997 MCDQALAAMVSGGQM
+997 MCDQALATMVAGGQM
-1012 YFGGPDGKMFFAD
+1012 YFGGADGKMFFAD

-1050 LSADLTN
+1050 LSADFTN

-1062 YFYEKCGYNGKPLN
+1062 YFYDKCGYNGNPLK

-1087 ITQALAFAIMK
+1087 ITQALAFAVMK
-1098 IQAVWI
+1098 TQAVWI

-1129 AAEYMY
+1129 AADYMH

-1140 APDYIQGITLAS
+1140 APDYIQGIPLAS

-1171 NNPDRKHIFNPQTG
+1171 NNPDRKHIFNPMTG
-1185 EIL
+1185 EVL

>member
-13 DKEINLKKLTT
+13 DKEINLKKMTT

-38 AVKFNE
+38 SAKFNE
-44 DPVQVIDGEQ
+44 DPVQIIDGEQ
-54 IPAFFATVDWSN
+54 IPTFLATVDWSN

-216 LAEVCKMFN
+216 LAEVCKMFG
-225 TTQEDLSA
+225 TTQDNLSA
-233 HLRSNDKF
+233 LLRSNDKF
-241 AEVLRGLGGITEEE
+241 AEVLRSIGGVTEEE
-255 MEQGKSGTFII
+255 AEQGKSGTFII
-266 PTKMSEKTGKTTW
+266 PTKVSEKTGKTTW

-357 IVVLPK
+357 IVVLPV
-363 GASATEWEY
+363 GADVDEWEY
-372 RMIKHVQ
+372 RMIKDVQ
-379 LDDLIWDGSDWC
+379 HTDLIWDGSAWC

-416 ECFVGYDRDRTERFE
+416 ECFTNSEREYTKPFK
-431 WFRVNRYSLVPATL
+431 WFMDNRYVLTKAQL
-445 PAGGIYEAMPE
+445 PAGGIYESMPE
-456 SNICYED
+456 SNVCYAD

-475 GDRHCYVANGRLVH
+475 GDRHCYVANGKLVH

-513 IARGND
+513 IAQGNS
-519 VIINYDASQ
+519 VIVNYDASQ
-528 IECLDGRGLV
+528 IEC
-538 LTQRGLVEMHN
+538 
-549 ISIDD
+549 
-554 LLWDGI
+554 
-560 EWVSHDGLVM
+560 
-570 KGVKDVITYSGITG
+570 
-584 TPNHIV
+584 
-590 YTTDGRAIP
+590 
-599 LGQAAAEHA
+599 
-608 KILVGEV
+608 
-615 GGQAVRVVASAG
+615 
-627 QTHTSDDT
+627 
-635 LHSSVVSLPVRGRT
+635 
-649 ASERQ
+649 
-654 RRGAWGFSWLRV
+654 
-666 LHEPKVSAYSAV
+666 
-678 TSGATATEVQRAG
+678 
-691 RAMQGEQVRL
+691 
-701 TSVQERRK
+701 
-709 PLRFLRGLCGVYVGN
+709 
-724 VSNARLSGAGDRPYR
+724 
-739 YQWALRQR
+739 
-747 ESTVVNTRAER
+747 
-758 TKPEL
+758 
-763 QCHGL
+763 
-768 LRWARDVG
+768 
-776 GEIHARL
+776 
-783 CEAVWGGCCYRLAT
+783 
-797 QWAYAGAS
+797 
-805 SGHSQNAKT
+805 
-814 SMGSTQWKMVFP
+814 
-826 RRVYKTVLSALQ
+826 
-838 RTDGV
+838 
-843 QSNKVRYDEWGNPI
+843 
-857 TGTIEVFDIVNAGPR
+857 
-872 HRFTYNGLVVSNCR
+872 R
-886 VLAYVANQTDVMA
+886 VLAYIANQTDVLG

-918 PYQEIVEGR
+918 PYHEIIDGR
-927 KSNDPD
+927 KSSDPE
-933 TAHKYNMIRQY
+933 TAHKYSMMRQY

-957 AQGFQKYALLT
+957 AQGFQKYALVNT
-968 AGISMA
+968 GINMT

-987 ANNFI
+987 ANGFI

-997 MCDQALAAMVSGGQM
+997 MCDQALATMVAGGQM
-1012 YFGGPDGKMFFAD
+1012 YFGGADGKMFFAD

-1050 LSADLTN
+1050 LSADFTN

-1062 YFYEKCGYNGKPLN
+1062 YFYDKCGYNGNPLK

-1087 ITQALAFAIMK
+1087 ITQALAFAVMK
-1098 IQAVWI
+1098 TQAVWI

-1129 AAEYMY
+1129 AADYMH

-1140 APDYIQGITLAS
+1140 APDYIQGIPLAS